1 MTEARP
7 CCPAPRAKDW
17 ASDWRTLGTI
27 WGIPA
32 AAMLAGGLLEPLPRA
47 AVWTIAL
54 IWMGVACLANALR
67 CRRHALQVHGPI
79 LSRHGAARR
88 DACGRQLPL
97 GRHGWHVLGAATVLG
112 TGLVWWGTERIWG
125 AFSR

>member
-1 MTEARP
+1 MTEERP

-17 ASDWRTLGTI
+17 ASDWHTLGTI
-27 WGIPA
+27 WGITA
-32 AAMLAGGLLEPLPRA
+32 AAMLTGGLLEPLPRA

-54 IWMGVACLANALR
+54 IWMGVACLANARR
-67 CRRHALQVHGPI
+67 CRRTHCRFTGPFYLVMALLVVMLAVG
-79 LSRHGAARR
+79 L
-88 DACGRQLPL
+88 LPL
-97 GRHGWHVLGAATVLG
+97 GRYGWHVLGAATVLG

>member
-7 CCPAPRAKDW
+7 CCPARRAKDW
-17 ASDWRTLGTI
+17 ASDWRTLETI

-32 AAMLAGGLLEPLPRA
+32 VAMLAGGLLEPLPRA

-54 IWMGVACLANALR
+54 IWMAVACLANAR
-67 CRRHALQVHGPI
+67 RWRRTHCRFTGPLYLVMALLVVMFADG
-79 LSRHGAARR
+79 L
-88 DACGRQLPL
+88 LPL
-97 GRHGWHVLGAATVLG
+97 GRYGWHVLGAATVLG
-112 TGLVWWGTERIWG
+112 TGLVWWGTERVWG